1 MKLILDVNRSLTFP
15 GQVKAVDSASFVCSF
30 RHRKIMLKFG
40 IKFRDTGAKRLL
52 SQQELNLKNLVFFL
66 FHTVGK
72 RKKLI
77 LRGGIRDQPNNV
89 LGLCTNSE
97 SACAQNNSHLIETH
111 FKRPQKESEL

>member
-15 GQVKAVDSASFVCSF
+15 GQVKNVDSASFVCSF

-52 SQQELNLKNLVFFL
+52 SQQELNLKNLVFFVCVL

-72 RKKLI
+72 RKKTDL
-77 LRGGIRDQPNNV
+77 
-89 LGLCTNSE
+89 
-97 SACAQNNSHLIETH
+97 
-111 FKRPQKESEL
+111 KRRYT